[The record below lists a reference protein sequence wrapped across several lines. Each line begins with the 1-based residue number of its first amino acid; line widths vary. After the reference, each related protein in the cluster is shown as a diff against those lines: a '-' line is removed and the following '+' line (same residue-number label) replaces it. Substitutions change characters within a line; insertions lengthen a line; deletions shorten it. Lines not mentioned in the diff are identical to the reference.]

1 MSESESERS
10 LREQQ
15 VDALIAEYYQSV
27 ERGEPLDQAGFLA
40 AHPDFADEL
49 REFLADIGQLADLVR
64 PAAPDLAETYIQP
77 PSEAPPLAPKTVI
90 RYFGEYKLI
99 KQVGMGGMGVVYK
112 ARQSKLRRTVALK
125 LIKSGALAN
134 PHDLQRFQVEARAAA
149 RLSHPGIVPV
159 YEVGV
164 FENQHFYT
172 MEYVAGGSL
181 SRLYRDKPV
190 VARRASKLVQKLA
203 EAMHYAHQNGIV
215 HRDLKPANVLLTAK
229 GQPRI
234 TDFGLAKVTQSED
247 ETHDATLTETG
258 QILGT
263 VGYMSPEQAGGKTR
277 LVGPSTDI
285 YALGAVLYTL
295 LTGRAP
301 FVGATLP
308 LTLLQV
314 LHKEPVS
321 PRLLNPSLPI
331 DLETICL
338 KCLEKEPHKRY
349 GTAQLLAE
357 DLGRFLA
364 GKPVLARP
372 IGLIER
378 AWRWSRRNL
387 VVAGLLV
394 TVAASLLMGASVS
407 TYHWDQS
414 EKKDEEMK
422 VLEAKIIVLDG
433 KIIDLQRDIAI
444 DGDLVEFWKNYAV
457 ESAALAQATQQRLD
471 KLQLESDKVKMSEPA
486 VAGVPVAPPEHNQLA
501 NDNVTKLGLPD
512 HIPVDPHAPP
522 NEGEPLVPIAAAAA
536 VPPAVDYSLVHVA
549 PTDVAVLVI
558 RPAQILENPRIS
570 EHLKQMELL
579 GGTHPLK
586 TYHDVW
592 IQIYEHYLEMPLPP
606 IESLQI
612 SVTRE
617 CLDSL
622 ATRIGGG
629 SITFPTI
636 LVEFGQNVDHE
647 ALLMKLLEKTPAA
660 AKDKGSVKQHG
671 NTKLLVSTVIEGDV
685 SYAACFLDAKTM
697 LFGTESA
704 VVRAIDR
711 HGIPEASPLQDR
723 MAPHLGKE
731 VAFMT
736 SDMGVGFRNEAKFLS
751 PVGDHLYYPLA
762 TSELFLDLNGEV
774 VYHDS
779 LHNEE
784 DREIIYGNIAFAYV
798 ISQLAGAELGQ
809 IQQEIPR
816 RQGNGL
822 VPQLDLAPGYTVD
835 KAAFEAEWARI
846 IKKMPEWIHR
856 QQIDAPPA
864 PPGKEPPLPP
874 AKKAA
879 LLAKANSLN
888 EIVRA
893 MRRYELRHQCFP
905 AIDSAGLYKSPRGLS
920 WRVHLLPELGLNELH
935 AKFHLDEPWDS
946 DHNKTLIAKMPPIY
960 GNAPAGQSAVHVFIG
975 EGTLFGR
982 KRPIELGQI
991 KDKLDYTA
999 ALVEAGPDKAEPW
1012 TKPGGIPWNPE
1023 NPLVELGTIGFEVPV
1038 AFFDAGAGWFPKAIL
1053 QETLSKMIGH
1063 TDGDPPQNDIL
1074 NWRHV
1079 PPNRS
1084 DVFQ

>member
-1 MSESESERS
+1 MSETESERS

-27 ERGEPLDQAGFLA
+27 ERGQPLDQDGFLA

-49 REFLADIGQLADLVR
+49 REFLADIGQLEDLVR
-64 PAAPDLAETYIQP
+64 PAVPDLAETYIQP

-99 KQVGMGGMGVVYK
+99 KQVGMGGMGIVYK

-125 LIKSGALAN
+125 LIKSGTLAN
-134 PHDLQRFQVEARAAA
+134 PHDLQRFQIEARAAA

-172 MEYVAGGSL
+172 MEYVAGGNL

-190 VARRASKLVQKLA
+190 VARRAAKLVQKLA

-229 GQPRI
+229 GLPRI
-234 TDFGLAKVTQSED
+234 TDFGLAKVTQSEG
-247 ETHDATLTETG
+247 ETHEATLTETG

-263 VGYMSPEQAGGKTR
+263 MGYMSPEQAAGKAK
-277 LVGPSTDI
+277 LVGPPTDI

-295 LTGRAP
+295 LTVRAP

-308 LTLLQV
+308 QTLLQV

-349 GTAQLLAE
+349 GTAELLAE

-364 GKPVLARP
+364 RKPVLARP

-378 AWRWSRRNL
+378 GWRWSCRNS
-387 VVAGLLV
+387 VVAALLV
-394 TVAASLLMGASVS
+394 TVAASLLTGTAVS

-414 EKKDEEMK
+414 ENKDDEIN
-422 VLEAKIIVLDG
+422 VLEAKIVVLKG
-433 KIIDLQRDIAI
+433 ELTELEREIAI
-444 DGDLVEFWKNYAV
+444 DGDLEEFWKNYAV
-457 ESAALAQATQQRLD
+457 ESAALAQATQQKLD
-471 KLQLESDKVKMSEPA
+471 TLQLEFDKLKMSDPA
-486 VAGVPVAPPEHNQLA
+486 VAAVPIAPGGEGQLA
-501 NDNVTKLGLPD
+501 NNNVPELGLLGNV
-512 HIPVDPHAPP
+512 PVDPL
-522 NEGEPLVPIAAAAA
+522 GVIAGAAV

-549 PTDVAVLVI
+549 PTDVAILVI
-558 RPAQILENPRIS
+558 RPAQILENPRIA
-570 EHLKQMELL
+570 EHLKQMELR
-579 GGTHPLK
+579 GGTHSLK
-586 TYHDVW
+586 TTYDDSIKSSEDH
-592 IQIYEHYLEMPLPP
+592 LEMPLPP
-606 IESLQI
+606 IESIQI

-622 ATRIGGG
+622 ATWNGFGGG
-629 SITFPTI
+629 SITYPTL
-636 LVEFGQNVDHE
+636 LVEFGKNVDHE
-647 ALLMKLLEKTPAA
+647 ALLMKLLEKTPAT
-660 AKDKGSVKQHG
+660 DNNEYFVKQHG
-671 NTKLLVSTVIEGDV
+671 KTKMFVGTASEGGV
-685 SYAACFLDAKTM
+685 SYAACFLDAKT
-697 LFGTESA
+697 LLIGTESA

-711 HGIPEASPLQDR
+711 QGIPEASPLRDR
-723 MAPHLGKE
+723 MAPHLRKE

-736 SDMGVGFRNEAKFLS
+736 SDMGEGFRNDAKSLS
-751 PVGDHLYYPLA
+751 PFGEYLYYPLA
-762 TSELFLDLNGEV
+762 TRELFLDLNGEV
-774 VYHDS
+774 VYHYRMHDES
-779 LHNEE
+779 NGMA
-784 DREIIYGNIAFAYV
+784 DFRGDYAFAFA
-798 ISQLAGAELGQ
+798 ITLLAGADLGQ
-809 IQQEIPR
+809 IPQEVLGRPR
-816 RQGNGL
+816 SGL
-822 VPQLDLAPGYTVD
+822 VPQLDQAPGYTVD
-835 KAAFEAEWARI
+835 KAAFEAEWDRI

-856 QQIDAPPA
+856 QERNV
-864 PPGKEPPLPP
+864 PPGPGGN
-874 AKKAA
+874 AA
-879 LLAKANSLN
+879 LLAKAKTLN
-888 EIVRA
+888 WIVRA
-893 MRRYELRHQCFP
+893 MRNYVDDHQCFP
-905 AIDSAGLYKSPRGLS
+905 TIDSAGLYKSPHGLS

-946 DHNKTLIAKMPPIY
+946 DHNKELIAKMPPLY
-960 GNAPAGQSAVHVFIG
+960 GTDPAGKSAIHVFIG

-982 KRPIELGQI
+982 KRPIELGHI

-999 ALVEAGPDKAEPW
+999 ALVETGPDKAEPW
-1012 TKPGGIPWNPE
+1012 TRPGGIPWNPE

-1038 AFFDAGAGWFPKAIL
+1038 AFFDAGAGWFPVAIP

-1063 TDGDPPQNDIL
+1063 TDGDPPHNDIL
-1074 NWRHV
+1074 EWRHV
-1079 PPNRS
+1079 PPRRS
-1084 DVFQ
+1084 DIMQ

>member
-1 MSESESERS
+1 MSETESERS

-27 ERGEPLDQAGFLA
+27 ERGQPLDQDGFLA

-64 PAAPDLAETYIQP
+64 PAAPDLTETYIQQ
-77 PSEAPPLAPKTVI
+77 PSDAPPLAPKTVI

-99 KQVGMGGMGVVYK
+99 KQVGMGGMGIVYK

-125 LIKSGALAN
+125 LIKSGTLAN
-134 PHDLQRFQVEARAAA
+134 PHDLQRFQIEARAAA

-164 FENQHFYT
+164 FEDQHFYT

-181 SRLYRDKPV
+181 SRLYRDGPV
-190 VARRASKLVQKLA
+190 VARRAAKLVQILA

-229 GQPRI
+229 GLPRI
-234 TDFGLAKVTQSED
+234 TDFGLAKVTQSDD
-247 ETHDATLTETG
+247 ETHEATLTETG

-277 LVGPSTDI
+277 LVGPPTDI

-301 FVGATLP
+301 FVGESLP

-349 GTAQLLAE
+349 GTAELLAE

-364 GKPVLARP
+364 RKPVLARP

-378 AWRWSRRNL
+378 GWRWSCRNS
-387 VVAGLLV
+387 VVAALLV
-394 TVAASLLMGASVS
+394 TVTASLLTGTAVS

-414 EKKDEEMK
+414 EKKDQ
-422 VLEAKIIVLDG
+422 KILDLKG
-433 KIIDLQRDIAI
+433 KMVDQDEKIIDLEDRLI
-444 DGDLVEFWKNYAV
+444 
-457 ESAALAQATQQRLD
+457 ALAAEKSRIARELAVANAELPETPPKQADVNAPPAETPEQEAVKNPALAEATPQKLDGLD
-471 KLQLESDKVKMSEPA
+471 KGGPA
-486 VAGVPVAPPEHNQLA
+486 VVVMPLAPPIEL
-501 NDNVTKLGLPD
+501 KP
-512 HIPVDPHAPP
+512 PV
-522 NEGEPLVPIAAAAA
+522 LIADAAA

-558 RPAQILENPRIS
+558 RPAQILENPRIA
-570 EHLKQMELL
+570 EQIKQMELL

-586 TYHDVW
+586 TTHDDW
-592 IQIYEHYLEMPLPP
+592 IKFVEKEAEMPLPP
-606 IESLQI
+606 IESIQI

-647 ALLMKLLEKTPAA
+647 ALLMKWLEKTPDTQKN
-660 AKDKGSVKQHG
+660 KDSVKQHG
-671 NTKLLVSTVIEGDV
+671 KTKMIVVTDPEGDV
-685 SYAACFLDAKTM
+685 SYATCFLDAKTL

-711 HGIPEASPLQDR
+711 QGIPEASPLRDR
-723 MAPHLGKE
+723 MAPHLRKE
-731 VAFMT
+731 VAFM
-736 SDMGVGFRNEAKFLS
+736 SSHMGEEFRNDTKSVPFIGELI
-751 PVGDHLYYPLA
+751 YYSLA
-762 TSELFLDLNGEV
+762 TSELFLDLNGDV
-774 VYHDS
+774 VYHYRMHDES
-779 LHNEE
+779 
-784 DREIIYGNIAFAYV
+784 DGMADFRGNYAFACV
-798 ISQLAGAELGQ
+798 INQLAGAELLGH
-809 IQQEIPR
+809 IPQEILG

-835 KAAFEAEWARI
+835 KAAFEAEWARL
-846 IKKMPEWIHR
+846 IKGMPEWIRR
-856 QQIDAPPA
+856 QQRDAWN
-864 PPGKEPPLPP
+864 PPGTPETAVDSALMG
-874 AKKAA
+874 KAE
-879 LLAKANSLN
+879 SLN
-888 EIVRA
+888 LIVRA
-893 MRRYELRHQCFP
+893 MRRYVDDHQCFP

-920 WRVHLLPELGLNELH
+920 WRVHLLPELGLDKLYAE
-935 AKFHLDEPWDS
+935 FHLDEPWDS
-946 DHNKTLIAKMPPIY
+946 DHNKELIAKMPPIY
-960 GNAPAGQSAVHVFIG
+960 GTDPAGKSAIHVFIG

-982 KRPIELGQI
+982 KRPLELGQI
-991 KDKLDYTA
+991 KDLLDYTA
-999 ALVEAGPDKAEPW
+999 ALIEAGPDKAEPW

-1023 NPLVELGTIGFEVPV
+1023 NPLVELGTIGSEVPV
-1038 AFFDAGAGWFPKAIL
+1038 AFFDAGAGWFPKAIP

-1063 TDGDPPQNDIL
+1063 TDGDPPHNDIL
-1074 NWRHV
+1074 KWRHV
-1079 PPNRS
+1079 APGRS